1 MAEAAKTPNVEAQR
15 TAMKKLEFLVGEWSG
30 DATVLRGAYMD
41 PARLQESRSSVLRK
55 TASIYPASKLRV
67 VTLGP

>member
-1 MAEAAKTPNVEAQR
+1 
-15 TAMKKLEFLVGEWSG
+15 
-30 DATVLRGAYMD
+30 MD
-41 PARLQESRSSVLRK
+41 PARLARLRETLLRK